1 MSETASNDSTAII
14 RAFFDAVNTGQ
25 IDQIRP
31 YLADDIV
38 VHTPIPGFAPGRQG
52 FEAFMGLYYSAFA
65 VQRIDVDQVIS
76 QGDRVA
82 VLHIHH
88 LTHGGEFAGIAPTGK
103 TVSIEGLELYRIS
116 GGQIAEM
123 WHHDDLL
130 SLLQQLAPERL
141 AAPSP
146 PS

>member
-1 MSETASNDSTAII
+1 MSETASNDSNTFI
-14 RAFFDAVNTGQ
+14 RAFFDAVNTSQ

-31 YLADDIV
+31 YLAEDIV

-52 FEAFMGLYYSAFA
+52 FEAFMGLYYSAVP
-65 VQRIDVDQVIS
+65 VQHIEVKQVVT

-82 VLHIHH
+82 VLHTHH

-103 TVSIEGLELYRIS
+103 SVSIEGLELYRIS
-116 GGQIAEM
+116 GGQVAEM

-130 SLLQQLAPERL
+130 SLLQQLAPERF

>member
-1 MSETASNDSTAII
+1 MSNTASSDPTNII
-14 RAFFDAVNTGQ
+14 RAFYDAVNTSQ

-38 VHTPIPGFAPGRQG
+38 VHTLIPGFAPGRQG
-52 FEAFMGLYYSAFA
+52 FEAFMGLYYSAFP
-65 VQRIDVDQVIS
+65 VQHIDVEQVIS

-82 VLHIHH
+82 VLHTHH

-103 TVSIEGLELYRIS
+103 SVTIEGLELYRIS
-116 GGQIAEM
+116 GGQIVEM

-130 SLLQQLAPERL
+130 SLLQQLAPERF
-141 AAPSP
+141 AAPST